1 MNVPIRLRGQVIG
14 NLKLKRT
21 DERHS
26 WTEDEL
32 AMAQATAER
41 VALAMENARL
51 LDETSRRAE
60 RERTVTEITSKIRS
74 TNNPAEMID
83 IALNELR
90 NALGA
95 TQVQLI
101 PQVISAPKNDKP
113 AKISTPYQKAEKVHN
128 GNGAKK

>member
-1 MNVPIRLRGQVIG
+1 
-14 NLKLKRT
+14 
-21 DERHS
+21 
-26 WTEDEL
+26 
-32 AMAQATAER
+32 MAQATAER

-60 RERTVTEITSKIRS
+60 RERMVTEITSKIRS

-83 IALNELR
+83 IALKELR

-101 PQVISAPKNDKP
+101 PQVASAPKNNKP
-113 AKISTPYQKAEKVHN
+113 AKISTPYQKAEKVYN

>member
-60 RERTVTEITSKIRS
+60 RERTVTEITSKIRG
-74 TNNPAEMID
+74 TNDPAEMID
-83 IALNELR
+83 IAVNELR

-101 PQVISAPKNDKP
+101 PQVISAPKKDQP
-113 AKISTPYQKAEKVHN
+113 AKRSTSYQKAEKVHN